1 MGRGGHDP
9 SMTDTQ
15 LVALALAGDARAFG
29 SLVTRYRDLAVSV
42 AYAATGDI
50 GLAEDLAQEAF
61 VIAWRRL
68 ASLAHRERFAPWLC
82 GIVRHVAQS
91 ERRHR
96 RRHAPGGSPDVLD
109 ALAAARP
116 SPLDE
121 AIARQSLAR
130 TWHAL
135 RTLPPRYRE
144 PLVLY
149 CRLDHS
155 HARVAES
162 LGLSEETVRQRVSRA
177 RQKLRDQVDGVERQ
191 VRAARG
197 PTAAGV
203 IALIWSKSAG
213 AAPAAGGGTP
223 WLLAVTA
230 PLAAVAAAIVIS
242 SAALTAARATSSAQ
256 AAGPPPPTAAAAAP
270 MTAGGPRG
278 AVREQPVR
286 ASVEMGAGAVD
297 RPSEF
302 AVAVAQPAEPAHPQ
316 RGRVVRHGPAVV
328 TSDDEEPPARPL
340 LRPTVDIDPTW
351 FIP

>member
-1 MGRGGHDP
+1 MSDA
-9 SMTDTQ
+9 Q

-29 SLVTRYRDLAVSV
+29 ALVTRYRDLAVSV

-50 GLAEDLAQEAF
+50 GLSEDLAQEAF
-61 VIAWRRL
+61 VVAWRRL
-68 ASLAHRERFAPWLC
+68 ASLADRDRFGPWLC
-82 GIVRHVAQS
+82 GIVRHVGHS

-96 RRHAPGGSPDVLD
+96 RRHAPGGTPDPLD
-109 ALAAARP
+109 AIAAARP

-121 AIARQSLAR
+121 AIARQSLSR

-135 RTLPPRYRE
+135 RALPPRYRE

-155 HARVAES
+155 HARVAAS

-177 RQKLRDQVDGVERQ
+177 RQKLRDQLDGVERQ

-203 IALIWSKSAG
+203 IALIWSRSSNAGAGPG
-213 AAPAAGGGTP
+213 AAPAAGSP
-223 WLLAVTA
+223 SWLLAIAA
-230 PLAAVAAAIVIS
+230 PLAAVAAALVLV
-242 SAALTAARATSSAQ
+242 SAALTAARGLAPAQ
-256 AAGPPPPTAAAAAP
+256 AAAAP
-270 MTAGGPRG
+270 APAPIAARSGRAAAAPAP
-278 AVREQPVR
+278 AVPSPR
-286 ASVEMGAGAVD
+286 ASVEMGDGAVE
-297 RPSEF
+297 RPVELAF
-302 AVAVAQPAEPAHPQ
+302 DAEPARAARPP

-328 TSDDEEPPARPL
+328 TPDQARPL
-340 LRPTVDIDPTW
+340 LRPTLDIDPTS